1 MVDNVPVNEYPL
13 WNCGY
18 QIYLQM
24 VTTMFH
30 IATIV
35 YRNAM
40 AEVSATV
47 LGVLLRSG
55 TLRPKSGLFN
65 VAHLIYCNHTLD
77 YTL

>member
-1 MVDNVPVNEYPL
+1 MLISFIDSMNIR
-13 WNCGY
+13 CGIAAD
-18 QIYLQM
+18 QICLQM

-47 LGVLLRSG
+47 LRWERYSG
-55 TLRPKSGLFN
+55 QG
-65 VAHLIYCNHTLD
+65 H
-77 YTL
+77 